1 MRIGTGAARWLRR
14 RCAAL
19 VQACLAVRHGRSRRG
34 QVGGRLAR
42 RRARRVR
49 SLQPI
54 EYARVDARSG
64 SGQGAPAVICT
75 GATQEVEEAGLAL
88 GLDRMLVAAP
98 VALATSC
105 RVLPADL
112 RSRRRVTAVLF
123 LVRSQQVHR
132 CRRSH
137 ILPGFC
143 GQQARSAAAMPH
155 PVSLGQRVV
164 AAAAMVA
171 FAILAAQQAPLLQP
185 DGLAE
190 QLPSSW
196 GPLSGAPPSYLNDDE
211 RPLHHTPMDKGTWWG
226 DNDAWYDG
234 WEQHRV
240 DLWPPRRPRHAD
252 ETSGEKMLGG
262 GGWKAMADDLS
273 RGGNDFPEYKRT
285 GMAPEYWERPG
296 DEHDLDNAGKVSHE
310 AAHLAG
316 EEYISSD
323 RHGAIAAG
331 GSVAGDWKR
340 LRPTDKV
347 PPWCD
352 RILGCFA
359 PYDSKGEMGARRDGT
374 TRHSWPY
381 NSNGKK
387 IQLGGA
393 VPPSF
398 GQSGGAEDDA
408 SGMSAQQQQAAVLE
422 AQAER
427 AEAATGGDS
436 QGQRSRLSR
445 ADVSAEDARDEDAA
459 IGQVAGAADRARRER
474 RQALSLHHRPR
485 AVWPGA
491 PGRTRSAWQ
500 APAMSRRKSLS
511 QRSLAAQLERYVQ
524 AHS

>member
-1 MRIGTGAARWLRR
+1 
-14 RCAAL
+14 
-19 VQACLAVRHGRSRRG
+19 
-34 QVGGRLAR
+34 
-42 RRARRVR
+42 
-49 SLQPI
+49 
-54 EYARVDARSG
+54 
-64 SGQGAPAVICT
+64 
-75 GATQEVEEAGLAL
+75 
-88 GLDRMLVAAP
+88 
-98 VALATSC
+98 
-105 RVLPADL
+105 
-112 RSRRRVTAVLF
+112 
-123 LVRSQQVHR
+123 
-132 CRRSH
+132 
-137 ILPGFC
+137 
-143 GQQARSAAAMPH
+143 MPH
-155 PVSLGQRVV
+155 LVSLGQRVV

-171 FAILAAQQAPLLQP
+171 FAILAAQQTPLFQP

-240 DLWPPRRPRHAD
+240 DLWPPRRPRHVD

-393 VPPSF
+393 VPSSF